1 MTSPPINSH
10 FEHFVFYIAFDKAKN
25 AHFEV
30 ESPIRTQGVGMN
42 DSYVQARRFIHFY
55 TLCPE

>member
-1 MTSPPINSH
+1 
-10 FEHFVFYIAFDKAKN
+10 VFYIAFDKAKN